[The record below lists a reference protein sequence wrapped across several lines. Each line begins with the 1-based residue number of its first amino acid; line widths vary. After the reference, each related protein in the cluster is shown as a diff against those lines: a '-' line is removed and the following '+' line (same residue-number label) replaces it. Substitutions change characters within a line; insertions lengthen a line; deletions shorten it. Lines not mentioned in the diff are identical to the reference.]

1 MSSEYKVTRISE
13 QEPKKYDGQYGTTYY
28 IKVMLEGHE
37 KPVEIGKK
45 TPDAIKAGDTVYGS
59 ITATEYQTDKFKGEQ
74 KPFEQKSFNKVED
87 PAKQDSIIRQSSMKA
102 SIDLVSNGK
111 IELDELYTRADE
123 IVAWVKGELSKNE
136 LSKGELSKDQ
146 VTETPQLV
154 KPDSLKSVKE
164 KAQEMSNSDLGDFDT
179 EEINLDDIQF

>member
-1 MSSEYKVTRISE
+1 MSEYKISKVSD

-28 IKVMLEGHE
+28 IKVMLDGHA

-45 TPDAIKAGDTVYGS
+45 SPDALKAGDTVYGS

-74 KPFEQKSFNKVED
+74 KPFEGSKGSFNKVED

-111 IELDELYTRADE
+111 IELDELYTRADD
-123 IVAWVKGELSKNE
+123 IVAWVKCELVKEQPKLVLPESLK
-136 LSKGELSKDQ
+136 KGE
-146 VTETPQLV
+146 
-154 KPDSLKSVKE
+154 PDYDSALE
-164 KAQEMSNSDLGDFDT
+164 
-179 EEINLDDIQF
+179 EEIDLDGVDLDDITF

>member
-1 MSSEYKVTRISE
+1 MSNEYKVIRISE

-45 TPDAIKAGDTVYGS
+45 TPDALKAGDTVYGS

-74 KPFEQKSFNKVED
+74 KPFEGSKGSFNKVED

-136 LSKGELSKDQ
+136 STDSKA
-146 VTETPQLV
+146 TETPQLV

-164 KAQEMSNSDLGDFDT
+164 KAQEMSNSELGDFDT